1 VRTQAAGLPT
11 IVVLAALMACTRS
24 AQTPDRS
31 APDAGDLRPVAL
43 PDLSRAVPSV
53 QVQLRERHAAL
64 LSLAARDTPPA
75 DLAASYGEMGMLF
88 MAAQYPDAAEASLVN
103 AQQLNTGDFRWP
115 YYLGHLYRTQ
125 GDLAK
130 SAALF
135 ERCLQMRP
143 DDVDTL
149 VWLGNIYLSLDRHE
163 AADGLFAKAL
173 ALQPSSLSARYGLGR
188 AALARNDYSRAVT
201 YLEEVL
207 TRDPTAAG
215 AHYPLSQAYRAL
227 GDLKKADEHL
237 GRRMER
243 DILPADPLMVEL
255 DGLLD
260 SPQTYETLGIRALD
274 RRDWP
279 GAASEFKKGLA
290 LAPDSAALHHRLG
303 TALSM
308 IGDAKAAEA
317 EFLEAVRLSPEYFPA
332 QYSLGVLRQAE
343 GRHAEAIERFT
354 AALRARPGYTEAH
367 IRLAASLRRTGR
379 AKESLA
385 HYEQALASSPD
396 FAQRLDATF
405 GAAVALSQSGRY
417 RDALT
422 RLEQARTAFSD
433 QVIFTHG
440 VARLLAS
447 APDDTVR
454 DGQRAMSLVQ
464 ELVARGRTIDL
475 GETMAMALAELGEYD
490 RAASLQADLIAAA
503 GKAQLTGTLPRLKA
517 NLARYER
524 REPCRTPWAVD
535 EIP

>member
-1 VRTQAAGLPT
+1 LHT
-11 IVVLAALMACTRS
+11 IVVLVAAALMACT
-24 AQTPDRS
+24 TS
-31 APDAGDLRPVAL
+31 APAPNGSTPAGSLRPVAL
-43 PDLSRAVPSV
+43 PDVSRAVPSV
-53 QVQLRERHAAL
+53 QAQLRERHTAL

-75 DLAASYGEMGMLF
+75 DLAAEYGEMGRLF
-88 MAAQYPDAAEASLVN
+88 MAAQYPDAAEASLLN
-103 AQQLNTGDFRWP
+103 AQQLNTADFRWP

-135 ERCLQMRP
+135 ERCLQLRP
-143 DDVDTL
+143 DDVDAL
-149 VWLGNIYLSLDRHE
+149 VWLGNIYLSLDRQE

-173 ALQPSSLSARYGLGR
+173 TLQPTSLSARYGLGR
-188 AALARNDYSRAVT
+188 AALARNDYRRAVT

-207 TRDPTAAG
+207 ARDPTAAG

-227 GDLKKADEHL
+227 GDLKNADAHL
-237 GRRMER
+237 SQRMER

-274 RRDWP
+274 RRDWAA
-279 GAASEFKKGLA
+279 AASEFRKGLA

-308 IGDAKAAEA
+308 SGEAKAAEA
-317 EFLEAVRLSPEYFPA
+317 EFLESVRLSPEYFPA

-343 GRHAEAIERFT
+343 GKHSEAIERFT

-385 HYEQALASSPD
+385 QYEQALASSPD
-396 FAQRLDATF
+396 VAQRLDATF

-417 RDALT
+417 RDALV
-422 RLEQARTAFSD
+422 RLEQAVKAFPD
-433 QVIFTHG
+433 QVVFPHG

-447 APDDTVR
+447 APDGGVR
-454 DGQRAMSLVQ
+454 DGQRAMSIVQ
-464 ELVARGRTIDL
+464 ELVEKGRTIDL
-475 GETMAMALAELGEYD
+475 GETMAMALAELGEFD
-490 RAASLQADLIAAA
+490 RAAALQRDLIAAA
-503 GKAQLTGTLPRLKA
+503 GKAGLTASLPRLED

-524 REPCRTPWAVD
+524 REPCRTPWAMD